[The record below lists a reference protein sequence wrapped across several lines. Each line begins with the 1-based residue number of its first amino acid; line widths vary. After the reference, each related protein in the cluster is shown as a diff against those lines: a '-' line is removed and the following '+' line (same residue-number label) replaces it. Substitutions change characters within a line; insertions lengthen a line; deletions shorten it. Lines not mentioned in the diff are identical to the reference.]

1 MIGTLAQGMLDLLLP
16 PHCVI
21 SGRPLTHEESGCVAP
36 EVLRQAK
43 LTSGDYC
50 SRCGARQGEGV
61 GVIHTCGRCE
71 EFKEGFGTREICAV
85 GDYEGVL
92 RGLCLALKFAGERAA
107 AAPLSQYLIQQVFD
121 RGLSEK
127 VDAVV
132 PVPLHPL
139 RRFQRGYNQAELLAR
154 PLARALGKP
163 LWNDVLRRRRR
174 TQAQSE
180 LSAAQRR
187 SNVEDAFEV
196 RPRAVAR
203 LEDRSLL
210 LVDDVMT
217 TGATLAA
224 CAKALKRAG
233 AKSVLG
239 AVIARST
246 VGMDS

>member
-1 MIGTLAQGMLDLLLP
+1 MIGALAMGLLDLLLP
-16 PHCVI
+16 RHCVV
-21 SGRPLTHEESGCVAP
+21 SGRPLAHDEPGCVAP

-43 LTSGDYC
+43 LTAGDYC
-50 SRCGARQGEGV
+50 SRCGARQGEGI
-61 GVIHTCGRCE
+61 GAIHGCGRCE
-71 EFKEGFGTREICAV
+71 EFKEGFGTREVCAV

-92 RGLCLALKFAGERAA
+92 QSLCLALKFGGERAA
-107 AAPLSQYLIQQVFD
+107 AAPLSHYLIQLVFD
-121 RGLSEK
+121 RGLADK

-139 RRFQRGYNQAELLAR
+139 RQYQRGYNQAELLAR
-154 PLARALGKP
+154 PLARALSKP

-174 TQAQSE
+174 TKAQSE

-196 RPRAVAR
+196 RPRRAAR
-203 LEDRSLL
+203 VEGRSLL
-210 LVDDVMT
+210 VVDDVMT

-233 AKSVLG
+233 AKAVLG

-246 VGMDS
+246 VGADT